1 MLPEA
6 FLTRMK
12 DQLGQE
18 YPAFLESLERPRAVA
33 LRFNPLKGEQPALPF
48 VQQRVPWE
56 PMGYYYDPQ
65 ARPGL
70 HPYHEAGVY
79 YLQEASAMSAVTLLD
94 PQPGERVCD
103 LCAAPGGKTTQIA
116 GRMGG
121 KGFLLCNE
129 YNAKRALILSRN
141 VERLGV
147 ANALVTNEHP
157 QNLEKCFSGF
167 FDRVLIDAPCSGEG
181 MFRKE
186 EAAVTDWSPE
196 TVQMCAR
203 RQAEI
208 LNSGAAMVRPGG
220 RLVYS
225 TCTFAPEENE
235 QAIEQ
240 FLQTHPEFVP
250 EQIDAP
256 WFVKGENGTFRIWPH
271 KVLGEG
277 HFAAV
282 LRKLEGREDTVSLE
296 QAQKLP
302 AEWTAFAKELGIQ
315 LPPGKALLFG
325 ENLFWAPQEMPV
337 LKGLKVLRPGLEL
350 GQVRKGRFVP
360 SHALALWL
368 RKADN
373 VHDLPAQ
380 GEHIKA
386 YLHGETVP
394 SAQKG
399 WCLVTVDGYSI
410 GWGKGDGNVLK
421 NHYPKG
427 LRR

>member
-1 MLPEA
+1 M
-6 FLTRMK
+6 
-12 DQLGQE
+12 
-18 YPAFLESLERPRAVA
+18 
-33 LRFNPLKGEQPALPF
+33 
-48 VQQRVPWE
+48 
-56 PMGYYYDPQ
+56 
-65 ARPGL
+65 
-70 HPYHEAGVY
+70 
-79 YLQEASAMSAVTLLD
+79 
-94 PQPGERVCD
+94 
-103 LCAAPGGKTTQIA
+103 
-116 GRMGG
+116 
-121 KGFLLCNE
+121 
-129 YNAKRALILSRN
+129 
-141 VERLGV
+141 
-147 ANALVTNEHP
+147 
-157 QNLEKCFSGF
+157 
-167 FDRVLIDAPCSGEG
+167 
-181 MFRKE
+181 
-186 EAAVTDWSPE
+186 
-196 TVQMCAR
+196 
-203 RQAEI
+203 
-208 LNSGAAMVRPGG
+208 
-220 RLVYS
+220 
-225 TCTFAPEENE
+225 
-235 QAIEQ
+235 
-240 FLQTHPEFVP
+240 QTHPEFVP

-325 ENLFWAPQEMPV
+325 ENLFWAPQEMSV